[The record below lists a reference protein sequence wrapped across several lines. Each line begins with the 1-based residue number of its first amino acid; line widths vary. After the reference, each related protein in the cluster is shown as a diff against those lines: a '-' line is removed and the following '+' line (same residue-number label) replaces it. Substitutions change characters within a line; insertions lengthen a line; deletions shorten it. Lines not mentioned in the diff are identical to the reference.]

1 MFSAFAETTFLLK
14 ELISQHAL
22 SYPDVLVKRSDS
34 PYLTFSHVSACHWST
49 FGPII
54 PPKQLI

>member
-1 MFSAFAETTFLLK
+1 MPFDITCFAETTFLLK

-34 PYLTFSHVSACHWST
+34 PYLTFFPMCQHAI
-49 FGPII
+49 GPHLD
-54 PPKQLI
+54 P